1 MIRSSRRFS
10 TYCPMLDRHRAF
22 HLARLFVRAI
32 PDLPGKLRLARFALR
47 PFRKLQSVRMPD
59 RCGNTLCC
67 PSVEEPIALA
77 IFANGVYEPDTVA
90 AILSRIPRDGVYL
103 DVGANIGAIALPVAR
118 QRPDVHVICIEAD
131 PGMAAILRRNVAEN
145 ALPNV
150 TVVQCLA
157 GPWSKEAVRFYTA
170 PLSKFGMGSV
180 GPQFDLPPVLL
191 RQVALDEL
199 LDEIGVGH
207 VDVMKLDVEGSE
219 LGVLQGLTRRLT
231 GSRSPKILFEFSDWA
246 EKRIEGQVPG
256 AAQAFLHSLG
266 YRTFQLGRRGET
278 GAILD
283 QPLSTGSAM
292 ILGLPC
298 GSEQDRSAQQKF
310 G

>member
-10 TYCPMLDRHRAF
+10 AYCPVLDRQRAF
-22 HLARLFVRAI
+22 QLARLIVRAV
-32 PDLPGKLRLARFALR
+32 PDMPGKLRLARFVLR

-59 RCGNTLCC
+59 RFGNTLFC

-90 AILSRIPRDGVYL
+90 AILRRIPRDGVYL

-118 QRPDVHVICIEAD
+118 QRPDVRVICIEAD
-131 PGMAAILRRNVAEN
+131 PGMATILRRNVADN

-150 TVVQCLA
+150 TIVECLA
-157 GPWSKEAVRFYTA
+157 GACSNEAVRFYTA
-170 PLSKFGMGSV
+170 PLHKFGMGSI
-180 GPQFDLPPVLL
+180 GPQFDLPPLLL

-199 LDEIGVGH
+199 LDGMGIGH

-231 GSRSPKILFEFSDWA
+231 GWRSLKILFEFSDWA
-246 EKRIEGQVPG
+246 EERIEGQVPG

-266 YRTFQLGRRGET
+266 YRTFQLERRGET
-278 GAILD
+278 GAPVD
-283 QPLSTGSAM
+283 QPLSAGSAM
-292 ILGLPC
+292 LL
-298 GSEQDRSAQQKF
+298 SQRTET
-310 G
+310 